1 MARSTNVKRDRM
13 HLRIDASTKRRLERA
28 AAYAQISVTDFV
40 VVNAVAAAERT
51 IDAHEKI
58 MLSPTDWDLFHD
70 ALIDPPEP
78 NRKLKAAARRYRE
91 RFGG

>member
-1 MARSTNVKRDRM
+1 MTRPNNVKRDRM
-13 HLRIDASTKRRLERA
+13 HLRIDANTKRRLERA
-28 AAYAQISVTDFV
+28 AAYEQTSVTDFV
-40 VVNAVAAAERT
+40 MANAKAAAERV

-58 MLSPTDWDLFHD
+58 TLSPRDWDVFYD

>member
-13 HLRIDASTKRRLERA
+13 HLRIDANTKRRLERA
-28 AAYAQISVTDFV
+28 AAYEQISVTDFV
-40 VVNAVAAAERT
+40 VVNAVAAAQRT

-58 MLSPTDWDLFHD
+58 TLSPTEWNLFYD

-91 RFGG
+91 RFGE

>member
-1 MARSTNVKRDRM
+1 MPRSTNVGRDRTQ
-13 HLRIDASTKRRLERA
+13 LPAASDTRRRLKRA
-28 AAYAQISVTDFV
+28 SAYEQTS
-40 VVNAVAAAERT
+40 
-51 IDAHEKI
+51 AHEKI
-58 MLSPTDWDLFHD
+58 ALSSADWNVFYR